1 MRKSWQCTGKLTFC
15 RFDDHMFIRPQFV
28 QARYYLAP
36 GLSHET
42 MLNIPTA
49 TVGNVQTSRPGMFD
63 MLGRAKY
70 DAWAKQKDLGTREAK
85 WQYVETLMKVRIFIS
100 IHGTMLTNS
109 SSGPTQVF

>member
-1 MRKSWQCTGKLTFC
+1 MLIGS
-15 RFDDHMFIRPQFV
+15 QFV
-28 QARYYLAP
+28 QARYYLP
-36 GLSHET
+36 SGLSHET
-42 MLNIPTA
+42 MLNIPAA

-100 IHGTMLTNS
+100 IHCTMLTNS